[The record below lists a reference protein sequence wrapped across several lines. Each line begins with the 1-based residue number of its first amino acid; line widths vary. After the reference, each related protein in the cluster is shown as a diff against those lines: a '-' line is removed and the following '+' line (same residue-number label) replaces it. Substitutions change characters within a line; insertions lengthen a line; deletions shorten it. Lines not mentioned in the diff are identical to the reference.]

1 MRPENMQTPETPRG
15 SGSGLDIEKIID
27 RAVNTAV
34 NSTVIKLKM
43 SGLMKDDRKTAYQKT
58 EELLRN
64 YNIFCEV
71 DNKPYTQKMVR
82 IINEALEDIRD
93 DIYYEIIPLYYFK
106 GWTREAIADHFRTT
120 ERTISRN
127 KNRLINRMKARI
139 FSDSVIRELFS

>member
-64 YNIFCEV
+64 YNIFRYLRYATNFLVGCCH
-71 DNKPYTQKMVR
+71 YQ
-82 IINEALEDIRD
+82 
-93 DIYYEIIPLYYFK
+93 
-106 GWTREAIADHFRTT
+106 GWG
-120 ERTISRN
+120 
-127 KNRLINRMKARI
+127 
-139 FSDSVIRELFS
+139 